1 MRTTSDTL
9 ETSFLVKVS
18 FVTPAEA
25 YFDTPAGGFP
35 VNQLCSTTKNL
46 YAMQEAPVAALG
58 TRFRVQP
65 CGEGIFQ
72 ISSFLGSSASALR
85 EVVFL
90 YICHF
95 NIPEGPFYPLVANTP
110 LIQPP
115 ILVNNFVNS

>member
-46 YAMQEAPVAALG
+46 YAMQEAPAAPSEQGLG
-58 TRFRVQP
+58 FSPAVRASFRFLLSLGPLPQP
-65 CGEGIFQ
+65 
-72 ISSFLGSSASALR
+72 
-85 EVVFL
+85 
-90 YICHF
+90 
-95 NIPEGPFYPLVANTP
+95 
-110 LIQPP
+110 
-115 ILVNNFVNS
+115 